1 MSSIL
6 HFGSARQE
14 SWLAPPGWLYTIADV
29 PSPPPLLCKTND
41 PKGRMFGHL
50 DKAALEKQNKTGICF
65 TLKPPS
71 CEGHQLSFR
80 VIEAQGHIYVGRGK
94 GGGVEQAVCLLKF
107 TLSLQGAQI
116 KPSECGH
123 AALASG
129 PALAAAGGRLSVHLG
144 CAAARAG
151 GALSASYAVCRAAVL
166 RGWWR
171 GRDLLPS
178 CRLPC
183 VGVDVPQGPCQEGSD
198 HKRCKRN
205 AHHGE
210 RVQAMENLWRRRNWT
225 GIFSV
230 GNIFF
235 IIYLEDHSQGLGER
249 LLILHHGPDHGGI

>member
-94 GGGVEQAVCLLKF
+94 GGG
-107 TLSLQGAQI
+107 
-116 KPSECGH
+116 
-123 AALASG
+123 
-129 PALAAAGGRLSVHLG
+129 
-144 CAAARAG
+144 
-151 GALSASYAVCRAAVL
+151 
-166 RGWWR
+166 
-171 GRDLLPS
+171 
-178 CRLPC
+178 
-183 VGVDVPQGPCQEGSD
+183 
-198 HKRCKRN
+198 
-205 AHHGE
+205 
-210 RVQAMENLWRRRNWT
+210 
-225 GIFSV
+225 
-230 GNIFF
+230 
-235 IIYLEDHSQGLGER
+235 
-249 LLILHHGPDHGGI
+249 